1 MRISLGQRDG
11 AHPSRMEGQS
21 SLDGEMGHGSL
32 EWRDAATLSVGERGC
47 KGLSRTEGLL
57 LPSRDSAQLSKM
69 EGRSPFP

>member
-1 MRISLGQRDG
+1 MRVSLGRRDG
-11 AHPSRMEGQS
+11 ARPCRMEGQS
-21 SLDGEMGHGSL
+21 PLDGEMGHGSL